1 MIFDFH
7 NHTFLSDGESI
18 PIEHIRNASKRIF
31 HNRLTDHVS
40 YSNIDYI
47 IDALKKTADLHR
59 NTGI

>member
-18 PIEHIRNASKRIF
+18 PIEHIRNASKNGYSIIG
-31 HNRLTDHVS
+31 LTDHVS

-47 IDALKKTADLHR
+47 IDCLLYTS
-59 NTGI
+59 